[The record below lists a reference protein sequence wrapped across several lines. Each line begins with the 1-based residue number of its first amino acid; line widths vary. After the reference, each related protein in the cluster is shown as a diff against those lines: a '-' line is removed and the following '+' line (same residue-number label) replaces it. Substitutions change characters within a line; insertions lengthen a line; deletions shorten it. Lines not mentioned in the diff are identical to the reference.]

1 VVDDVSERS
10 SKLNDDRLEAILD
23 RIEAGVTVQD
33 EQGSVLYANMA
44 AARMAGLSSPAEM
57 LAASHDG
64 LARRFEMI
72 DERGNPLSVDA
83 LPGRRLLAGQDAPPT
98 TVGFRD
104 PVSGD
109 ERWSIVQASELDRD
123 ADGRRL
129 VVNTLQDVT
138 SQVQAGRASEAAE
151 RQFRDL
157 TDSAPMLV
165 WMADVDR
172 RRSFVNAGWLA
183 YTGRTMADELGD
195 GWLTAVHPADR
206 ARCEAAFAEAFDERR
221 QFEIEYRL
229 RRHDGGHRWILDI
242 GAPHVGTDGE
252 FVGFIGSAVDI
263 EDRRRAGDL
272 ARLVADAVARLDENL
287 ELDETV
293 AAAAKLAIPE
303 LADWCLIELLE
314 ADGSFRRAAAV
325 AADARVEGMLHPIR
339 QLPTDRSS
347 ARVGVRVADT
357 LQTVLIEDL
366 GDEATL
372 REETGGNEAL
382 AEMIRATG
390 AKSAIVAPLVGRGT
404 FLGIMFFVVGPDR
417 TYGPTDVAIVS
428 ELARR
433 AAQAVSNARL
443 YAAEQSARQ
452 AAEAAVD
459 RMERLQRVTR
469 ALVEAPSRSAV
480 VGLIVREGRQALG
493 ADAASVAIVR
503 DGGLELVADVGY
515 GAAAEAF
522 RSIPADSTLPIA
534 VAAREDRPIWMADL
548 RTHVVDDD
556 EAREVLQRSPNSSAC
571 ALPLTA
577 DGQTYGV
584 VGLSFREPQS
594 FDEHTRSLFAAY
606 ADLCAQALARVDL
619 STIRERLVADLE
631 AERARLETLLRQL
644 PDGLMIAEAPSG
656 RVVLRNDRLETLLGV
671 PAWALDHIAGGE
683 AYRGFDTEGR
693 ELQPDEW
700 PLARAVRGETVPR
713 TELELL
719 RADGSRIWI
728 EKRATPVFDRDGR
741 VIAGIATIVDVSKAR
756 QRRENQRFLAKA
768 TELLASSLD
777 YQETIRRVAELAV
790 PRVADWCVAEVVDE
804 AGVPRRL
811 AVAHVNPAKL
821 ELARQLQE
829 RYPPQSESARGSAAV
844 LRTGK
849 PDMMTDIPVELLEGA
864 ATDEEHLALLREL
877 ELNSYMCVPL
887 IAGGEILGTLTF
899 IGAESGRH
907 YAPEDLA
914 FAESIAE
921 RAAAAISNARSFR
934 EAVRYKRVLDATLD
948 AVVIFDPVSL
958 RITYVNRGVTDQLG
972 YAAEDVID
980 ADATI
985 LVEDLDSIGIR
996 GLVAPLIAGELDA
1009 RTVTLSYRHR
1019 DGHSIPVEVLLQHV
1033 SPPDEPGRI
1042 VAVARDIADRLEAQA
1057 KLRRLAESE
1066 HARAAELNA
1075 VILAIG
1081 DGIFVCAPDGRIAL
1095 ANPAAE
1101 EIFPDV
1107 QEQTYADVLDQ
1118 LVDPEGEAPAL
1129 GRLGGP
1135 VELRAKN
1142 GDERWI
1148 ELSTYPVVRPE
1159 DAGTDHGTG
1168 TIVMLRDVTEARQ
1181 RQAIRDTFIGVLS
1194 HELRTPVTTIFAG
1207 SKVLAREEDHLP
1219 AETRREI
1226 FNDIVVESERL
1237 HRLVEDVIAMTRFGE
1252 SEGEVGNE
1260 PVLIQRVLPTVIRS
1274 EATRWPGITFNADLP
1289 PGLPTAFADPTYVE
1303 QVIRNL
1309 LSNAAKYGGRGTT
1322 VDVVAEADENEVRIR
1337 IIDDGPGF
1345 PAEESDRVFEL
1356 FFRSSATAT
1365 AAGAGIGLFVCARL
1379 VRAMGGRIWATPR
1392 PGGGAEFGFTLRVLR
1407 EDGEGHIEPQP
1418 EPGERRPSRRPSG

>member
-1 VVDDVSERS
+1 MRYCKRAIRGRARSDPQHEGNVVHDVSERS
-10 SKLNDDRLEAILD
+10 STLDNDRLEAILD

-33 EQGSVLYANMA
+33 EHGAVLYANA
-44 AARMAGLSSPAEM
+44 TAARMAGMSSPAEM
-57 LAASHDG
+57 LAASKNG
-64 LARRFEMI
+64 LVRHYEMI
-72 DERGNPLSVDA
+72 DEHGNPVNVDA
-83 LPGRRLLAGQDAPPT
+83 LPARRLLAGEDAPPT

-104 PVSGD
+104 MATGE

-123 ADGRRL
+123 VDGRRL
-129 VVNTLQDVT
+129 IVNTFQDLT
-138 SQVQAGRASEAAE
+138 SQVRAGRASEAAE

-165 WMADVDR
+165 WMADLGR
-172 RRSFVNAGWLA
+172 QRTFVNAGWLA
-183 YTGRTMADELGD
+183 YTGRSMADELGD
-195 GWLTAVHPADR
+195 GWLSAVHPADQ
-206 ARCEAAFAEAFDERR
+206 ARCEATLATASEER
-221 QFEIEYRL
+221 QPFEIEYRL
-229 RRHDGGHRWILDI
+229 RRHDGSYRWILDI
-242 GAPHVGTDGE
+242 GAPHIGADGE
-252 FVGFIGSAVDI
+252 FLGFIGSAVDI

-272 ARLVADAVARLDENL
+272 ARLIADAAARLDENL

-293 AAAAKLAIPE
+293 AAAAMLAIPD
-303 LADWCLIELLE
+303 LADWCVIDLLDP
-314 ADGSFRRAAAV
+314 DGTFRRVAAA
-325 AADARVEGMLHPIR
+325 AADPAVEAILGAIR
-339 QLPTDRSS
+339 QLPTERSGG
-347 ARVGVRVADT
+347 RVGVRVAAA
-357 LQTVLIEDL
+357 LQPVLIEDL
-366 GDEATL
+366 SDETTL
-372 REETGGNEAL
+372 RRETGGNDEL
-382 AEMIRATG
+382 AAILTSTG
-390 AKSAIVAPLVGRGT
+390 ARSAIVAPLVGRGKL
-404 FLGIMFFVVGPDR
+404 LGLMFFVVGPDR
-417 TYGPTDVAIVS
+417 TYGPTDVSIAS

-433 AAQAVSNARL
+433 SAQAVSNAQL

-469 ALVEAPSRSAV
+469 ALVEASSRSAV
-480 VGLIVREGRQALG
+480 VDLIVREGRQALG
-493 ADAASVAIVR
+493 ADAASVAILK
-503 DGGLELVADVGY
+503 DGNLELVADIGY
-515 GAAAEAF
+515 GAAAEPY
-522 RSIPADSTLPIA
+522 RSIPTDSTLPIA
-534 VAAREDRPIWMADL
+534 VAAREDRPIWIPDL
-548 RTHVVDDD
+548 HAQAFDDD
-556 EAREVLQRSPNSSAC
+556 VTRAMVERSPNSSGC
-571 ALPLTA
+571 AIPLTA

-584 VGLSFREPQS
+584 VGLSFRKPQP
-594 FDEHTRSLFAAY
+594 FDPHTRALIAAY

-683 AYRGFDTEGR
+683 AYRGFDTDGR
-693 ELQPDEW
+693 ELQPEEW
-700 PLARAVRGETVPR
+700 PLARAVRGETVNR

-728 EKRATPVFDRDGR
+728 EKGAVPVFDRDGN
-741 VIAGIATIVDVSKAR
+741 VIAGIATIVDISQAR
-756 QRRENQRFLAKA
+756 QRRENQRFLGRA
-768 TELLASSLD
+768 TELLGSSLD
-777 YQETIRRVAELAV
+777 YEETIRRVAELAV
-790 PRVADWCVAEVVDE
+790 PRIADWCVAEVVDE
-804 AGVPRRL
+804 AGVSRRL
-811 AVAHVNPAKL
+811 AVAHANPEKL
-821 ELARQLQE
+821 ELARELQL
-829 RYPPQSESARGSAAV
+829 RYPPAAESTRGAAAV

-864 ATDEEHLALLREL
+864 AVDAEHLAMLRAL
-877 ELNSYMCVPL
+877 ELKSYICVPL
-887 IAGGEILGTLTF
+887 IAGGEVLGTLTF
-899 IGAESGRH
+899 VGAESGRH
-907 YAPEDLA
+907 YGPDDLP

-921 RAAAAISNARSFR
+921 RAAAAISNARLFR

-948 AVVIFDPVSL
+948 AVVIFDPISL
-958 RITYVNRGVTDQLG
+958 RISYVNRGVTDQLG
-972 YAAEDVID
+972 YETDELLA

-985 LVEDLDSIGIR
+985 LVDELDSIGMR
-996 GLVAPLIAGELDA
+996 GLVAPLVAGDLDA
-1009 RTVTLSYRHR
+1009 RTVTLAYRHK
-1019 DGHSIPVEVLLQHV
+1019 DGHSIPVEVLFQHV
-1033 SPPDEPGRI
+1033 SPPGEPGRI

-1095 ANPAAE
+1095 SNSAAE

-1107 QEQTYADVLDQ
+1107 EEQTYAEVLDQ
-1118 LVDPEGEAPAL
+1118 LLDPDGNAPSL
-1129 GRLGGP
+1129 GRIGGP
-1135 VELRAKN
+1135 VELRARD

-1159 DAGTDHGTG
+1159 GAGTDHGTE

-1207 SKVLAREEDHLP
+1207 SKVLAREEDQLS

-1226 FNDIVVESERL
+1226 FADIVVEAERL

-1260 PVLIQRVLPTVIRS
+1260 PVLVQRVLPSVIRS
-1274 EATRWPGITFNADLP
+1274 EGTRWPGITFNVDLP

-1309 LSNAAKYGGRGTT
+1309 LSNAAKYGGPGTT
-1322 VDVVAEADENEVRIR
+1322 VNVVAEADDNEVRVR

-1345 PAEESDRVFEL
+1345 PADEADRVFEL
-1356 FFRSSATAT
+1356 FFRSSATST

-1379 VRAMGGRIWATPR
+1379 VRAMGGRIWAI
-1392 PGGGAEFGFTLRVLR
+1392 PGSSGGAEFGFTLRVLN
-1407 EDGEGHIEPQP
+1407 EDG
-1418 EPGERRPSRRPSG
+1418 